1 MELEEKQL
9 KQLTQMQYFRDFIN
23 RLYQQELHKRIKINL
38 EQDEIST
45 QYIMQE
51 LNLNKHTSASNLV
64 DIYKQNVANQINS
77 LFQEEKID
85 ELEKMSEQEKNIL
98 EKKNEEVEN
107 LDTSV
112 EL

>member
-9 KQLTQMQYFRDFIN
+9 KQLTQMQNFRDFIN
-23 RLYQQELHKRIKINL
+23 RLYQQELHKQIKINL

-51 LNLNKHTSASNLV
+51 LNMNKHTLASNLV
-64 DIYKQNVANQINS
+64 DIYKQNVVNQNNS
-77 LFQEEKID
+77 LFQEDKID
-85 ELEKMSEQEKNIL
+85 EFEAMSEQEKNGL

-112 EL
+112 EI